1 VRNSRREPEFKR
13 ASDLGG
19 NVKRLALVS
28 ILALV
33 ALVAGGGS
41 AVAASAPSV
50 TTGKATSVTQSTA
63 TVNCT
68 INPHGVPT
76 AFYFEFG
83 KTTSYGTRTNT
94 GDAGSGTSS
103 RAVSA
108 SLTGLSANTTYH
120 YRLVAFSAGG
130 TSRGSDR
137 TFKTPQIP
145 TTSTINVSPN
155 PAIFGGLASVTGVLT
170 GPSASGKQ
178 VALQGK
184 LFPFTGPFTQIGNTV
199 LTTADGGYSFLV
211 PLFINVQLRV
221 VDQSK
226 PSVTSPT
233 VTENVALAISLKA
246 RRVHRGLV
254 RFSGHVR
261 PSREGNAVLIQKHVR
276 GGWRTVG
283 ITLTRRGTQAAARF
297 TRNLRL
303 HKSATFRAVVRTRG
317 GDYVDGT
324 SRGVRASP

>member
-1 VRNSRREPEFKR
+1 M
-13 ASDLGG
+13 
-19 NVKRLALVS
+19 KRLALVS
-28 ILALV
+28 AVGLV

-41 AVAASAPSV
+41 AVAATAPSA
-50 TTGKATSVTQSTA
+50 TTRKAAAVTQSTA
-63 TVNCT
+63 TINGTV
-68 INPHGVPT
+68 NPHGVPT

-83 KTTSYGTRTNT
+83 KTKSYGTRTNT
-94 GDAGSGTSS
+94 GDAGAGTSG

-108 SLTGLSANTTYH
+108 ALTGLAANATYH
-120 YRLVAFSAGG
+120 YRLVAFSAAGTTRGG
-130 TSRGSDR
+130 DR

-145 TTSTINVSPN
+145 TTSTINVAPN

-170 GPSASGKQ
+170 GPDVSGKE

-184 LFPFTGPFTQIGNTV
+184 LFPFTGAFTQIGNTV
-199 LTTADGGYSFLV
+199 LTTADGAYSFLV

-221 VDQSK
+221 VDLSK
-226 PSVTSPT
+226 PSVTSPI

-261 PSREGNAVLIQKHVR
+261 PSRLGNAVLIQKHVR

-283 ITLTRRGTQAAARF
+283 LTLTRRGSQAAARF

-303 HKSATFRAVVRTRG
+303 HKRGTFRAVVRTRG

-324 SRGVRASP
+324 SRGVGVSP